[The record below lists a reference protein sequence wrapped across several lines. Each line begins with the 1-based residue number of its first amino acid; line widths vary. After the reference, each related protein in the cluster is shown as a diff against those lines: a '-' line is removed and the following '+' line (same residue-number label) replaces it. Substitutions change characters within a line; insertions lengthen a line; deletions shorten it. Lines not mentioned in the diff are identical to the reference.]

1 LVGVRLSLANEM
13 IKNIYICILILYIH
27 IYYIF
32 MYEYII
38 ITYKTRKQIKAK
50 RMSEIHTKKGAQGC
64 YTTRSP
70 LVALLRIENQALVPF
85 YREMR
90 A

>member
-1 LVGVRLSLANEM
+1 LVGVRALSLANEM
-13 IKNIYICILILYIH
+13 INNIHGYKYYIYIFI
-27 IYYIF
+27 IF
-32 MYEYII
+32 MYVYII
-38 ITYKTRKQIKAK
+38 ITYK